1 MKADDQAVARGD
13 LSETIE
19 VEASGEI
26 AELKT
31 TVNGMVSSFVSS
43 IEVTRTDPDRS
54 CRFAHLQMKSV
65 VYR

>member
-1 MKADDQAVARGD
+1 MPKADDQAVARGD

-31 TVNGMVSSFVSS
+31 TVNGMVSFATFVGRYKADGAGH
-43 IEVTRTDPDRS
+43 VTSNTSR
-54 CRFAHLQMKSV
+54 
-65 VYR
+65 

>member
-1 MKADDQAVARGD
+1 MISRADLQAVARGD

-31 TVNGMVSSFVSS
+31 TVNGMVSCLVFLSGES
-43 IEVTRTDPDRS
+43 
-54 CRFAHLQMKSV
+54 
-65 VYR
+65 